1 MDNEPPPHFKP
12 QHLRQPSTQTDFGSV
27 AIPVVRSPAPPAKA
41 PDIAAKILGTSC
53 KIAAVSANTQP
64 VSMLSECLGAGLVP
78 ALIEATGGRLRGVH
92 FFKSLWQRGGA
103 STATGTY
110 NTDLGPVEV
119 VVKVPVAYSE
129 YSWSR
134 QLAAAAG
141 DDPHSPVPRIL
152 DGGIELGGYDLAWLI
167 CEKLN
172 GHIVPAGPSAAS
184 AKNASA
190 GQACVAVQSMLL
202 SVAKMQLL
210 AERVRPIEELDLGKG
225 SEWQRAIASSREAV
239 RRAQFPDSQKWHNLL
254 KAVARRL
261 PCLLDRWT
269 HRGVNAWC
277 HGDVHPGN
285 AMQRTGVPMV
295 YLCDAAAFSADTGLP
310 SVPVERPPCVL
321 IDLALI
327 HPGHWLEDALYLERV
342 FWGRQHLLSNINSL
356 KCLAAYRR
364 QLGLPCIGD
373 YGLLANVRRVL
384 TAAAAPGLF
393 EREGNVHYLRHA
405 LGLIERILPAVAH

>member
-1 MDNEPPPHFKP
+1 MDNEPPPHSQPKSKLQSKP
-12 QHLRQPSTQTDFGSV
+12 EYLASPRLLADQRAAPTATAQIPTTQALAT
-27 AIPVVRSPAPPAKA
+27 P
-41 PDIAAKILGTSC
+41 L
-53 KIAAVSANTQP
+53 
-64 VSMLSECLGAGLVP
+64 LSECLGAGLLP
-78 ALIEATGGRLRGVH
+78 ALIEATSGRLSAVR
-92 FFKSLWQRGGA
+92 FFKSQWQRGGA

-110 NTDLGPVEV
+110 NSDLGPVDV
-119 VVKVPVAYSE
+119 VIKVPVGYSE
-129 YSWSR
+129 YSWTR

-141 DDPHSPVPRIL
+141 DDPHSPVPRVL
-152 DGGIELGGYDLAWLI
+152 AGGIELGGYDLAWLI
-167 CEKLN
+167 CEKLG
-172 GHIVPAGPSAAS
+172 GHIVPTGPNAD
-184 AKNASA
+184 NASPS
-190 GQACVAVQSMLL
+190 QACAAVQSILL

-210 AERVRPIEELDLGKG
+210 AERIRPIEELDLGKG

-239 RRAQFPDSQKWHNLL
+239 RRAQFPDSQKWHNQL

-269 HRGVNAWC
+269 HRSVNAWC

-285 AMQRTGVPMV
+285 AMQRSGVPMLC
-295 YLCDAAAFSADTGLP
+295 LCDAAAFSADTGLP
-310 SVPVERPPCVL
+310 PVPTQRPPCVL

-342 FWGRQHLLSNINSL
+342 YWGRQHLLGNINSL

-364 QLGLPCIGD
+364 QLGLPCVGD

>member
-1 MDNEPPPHFKP
+1 MDNVPPPHSKP
-12 QHLRQPSTQTDFGSV
+12 HHPPTSASPSDHRTAAARSV
-27 AIPVVRSPAPPAKA
+27 PAPAA
-41 PDIAAKILGTSC
+41 PLISD
-53 KIAAVSANTQP
+53 
-64 VSMLSECLGAGLVP
+64 CLGAALVP
-78 ALIEATGGRLRGVH
+78 ALIAATDGRLSEVR
-92 FFKSLWQRGGA
+92 FFKSQWQRGGA

-110 NTDLGPVEV
+110 QADSGPVKV
-119 VVKVPVAYSE
+119 VIKVPVAYSE

-134 QLAAAAG
+134 ELAAAAG
-141 DDPHSPVPRIL
+141 DDPHSPVPRVL
-152 DGGIELGGYDLAWLI
+152 AGGIELGGYDLAWLI
-167 CEKLN
+167 CEKLG
-172 GHIVPAGPSAAS
+172 GHIVPTGPSAQSAS
-184 AKNASA
+184 PT
-190 GQACVAVQSMLL
+190 QACAAVQSMLL

-210 AERVRPIEELDLGKG
+210 AERIRPIQELDLGKG

-269 HRGVNAWC
+269 HRGINAWC

-285 AMQRTGVPMV
+285 AMQRNAVPM
-295 YLCDAAAFSADTGLP
+295 LCLCNAAAFSPDTGLP
-310 SVPVERPPCVL
+310 AVATERPPCVL

-342 FWGRQHLLSNINSL
+342 FWGRQHLLGNINSL

-364 QLGLPCIGD
+364 QLGLPCVGD

-393 EREGNVHYLRHA
+393 EREGNVQYLRHA
-405 LGLIERILPAVAH
+405 LGLIERILPAVAR